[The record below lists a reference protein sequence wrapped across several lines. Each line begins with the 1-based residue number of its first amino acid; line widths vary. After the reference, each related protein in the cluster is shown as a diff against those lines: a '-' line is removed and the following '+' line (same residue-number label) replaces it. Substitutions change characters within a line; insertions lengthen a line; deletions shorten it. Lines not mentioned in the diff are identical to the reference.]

1 VIARR
6 AFVAGA
12 ALTLLGCE
20 AAKGCDDP
28 SAPDMPATGDDGTIP
43 ADPGAP
49 APPAGGRVTAPS
61 PIGYSN
67 VATLHAAEVRM
78 MGEAGLTLCQAEI
91 TPFDTAPNL
100 GLHLPRLR
108 AAVAMART
116 YGMTTLL
123 TVVNW
128 NGRAQRA
135 MGDAAYLAML
145 DTLAREIGPASVWLE
160 GVSEPDR
167 SAQAV
172 RWQRWA
178 VERWPGTSVVNGP
191 GGRGAAPVRGDIL
204 DVHPCSVPAA
214 MDSIS
219 RTDGRVTI
227 MDCTPVLASH
237 LSQADVQRLT
247 EHALSRRANFLHYDT
262 SNAPA
267 ANPQVIQWMREALAA

>member
-1 VIARR
+1 
-6 AFVAGA
+6 
-12 ALTLLGCE
+12 
-20 AAKGCDDP
+20 
-28 SAPDMPATGDDGTIP
+28 
-43 ADPGAP
+43 
-49 APPAGGRVTAPS
+49 
-61 PIGYSN
+61 
-67 VATLHAAEVRM
+67 M
-78 MGEAGLTLCQAEI
+78 MGEAGLTLCQAEV
-91 TPFDTAPNL
+91 TPFDTVPNL
-100 GLHLPRLR
+100 AAHLPRLR

-178 VERWPGTSVVNGP
+178 VDRWPGTSVVNGP

-227 MDCTPVLASH
+227 TDCTVTLGSN
-237 LSQADVQRLT
+237 LSLADVQKLT
-247 EHALSRRANFLHYDT
+247 RAAVARRAQFLVYDT
-262 SNAPA
+262 SNAPS
-267 ANPQVIQWMREALAA
+267 ANPRVIQAMAEVVSGRAG